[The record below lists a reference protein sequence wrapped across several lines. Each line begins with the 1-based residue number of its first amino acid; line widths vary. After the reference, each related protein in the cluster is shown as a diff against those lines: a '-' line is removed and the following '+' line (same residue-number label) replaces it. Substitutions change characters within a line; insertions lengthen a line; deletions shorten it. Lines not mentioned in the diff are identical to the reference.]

1 MINVSI
7 AGIGGQ
13 GSVLAARILAQ
24 AAEAKGWQGTVRAYC
39 GNHRHGA
46 TRRGRYVSRA
56 HGKCR

>member
-24 AAEAKGWQGTVRAYC
+24 AAEAKGWQVRSAET
-39 GNHRHGA
+39 HWHGA
-46 TRRGRYVSRA
+46 ARRRRYVSRT

>member
-24 AAEAKGWQGTVRAYC
+24 AAEAKGWQVRSAETI
-39 GNHRHGA
+39 GMA
-46 TRRGRYVSRA
+46 QRGGDRCV
-56 HGKCR
+56 